1 MTLVLRAEDLRRAV
15 DPAGAVEAVAAGV
28 REAAGS
34 PGQRINVPLPT
45 GWIRL
50 MGGCLPDSDV
60 LGFKAF
66 HLVQGHGV
74 RYLTALY
81 RLSTGEPLAL
91 ADANELTVLRTS
103 AAAAAAAKAFWG
115 DAEIRVGVVG
125 SSVFA
130 RSGFETLR
138 SVCRVREARVYSPTA
153 ARREAFAV
161 AVGASAVP
169 APDELAPS
177 DMLLCC
183 TATEGEVA
191 VERATVDGAAYVSSV
206 GSTMPSQR
214 EVDARVVGDA
224 AVVVVD
230 SPQTL
235 EESGDAIAAAQ
246 AGLLDE
252 RRVVPLAAFLAEPV
266 RPEHGYVLYKS
277 VGSVE
282 QDLAVAAYAV
292 DRARAL
298 GLGEEIAEVESL
310 RGRS

>member
-1 MTLVLRAEDLRRAV
+1 MTLVLREGDLRRAV
-15 DPAGAVEAVAAGV
+15 DPQGAVEAVAAGV
-28 REAAGS
+28 REAAS
-34 PGQRINVPLPT
+34 WPGQRINVPLPT

-50 MGGCLPDSDV
+50 MGGCLPESDV

-66 HLVQGHGV
+66 HLVRGNGV

-91 ADANELTVLRTS
+91 VDANALTVLRTS
-103 AAAAAAAKAFWG
+103 AAAAAAARAFWG
-115 DAEIRVGVVG
+115 DDEIRVGVVG

-138 SVCRVREARVYSPTA
+138 AVCRVREARVFSPTPR
-153 ARREAFAV
+153 RREAFAADLGAAAV
-161 AVGASAVP
+161 A
-169 APDELAPS
+169 APEELAPS

-183 TATEGEVA
+183 TASAGAVA
-191 VERATVDGAAYVSSV
+191 VERATVGGAAYVSSV
-206 GSTMPSQR
+206 GSTMPAQR
-214 EVDARVVGDA
+214 ELDAQVVGDA

-235 EESGDAIAAAQ
+235 EESGDAIAAVE

-252 RRVVPLAAFLAEPV
+252 SRVVPLAAFLTEPI
-266 RPEHGYVLYKS
+266 RPEKGYVLYKS

-292 DRARAL
+292 ERARAL

-310 RGRS
+310 REVS

>member
-1 MTLVLRAEDLRRAV
+1 MTLVLRENDLRRAV
-15 DPAGAVEAVAAGV
+15 DLPGAVEAVAAGV
-28 REAAGS
+28 REAAPW
-34 PGQRINVPLPT
+34 PGQRISVSLPT

-50 MGGCLPDSDV
+50 MGGCLPETDV

-66 HLVQGHGV
+66 HLVRGHGV
-74 RYLTALY
+74 RYLTAFY

-91 ADANELTVLRTS
+91 VDANELTVLRTS
-103 AAAAAAAKAFWG
+103 AAAAAAASAFWG
-115 DAEIRVGVVG
+115 DEEIRVGVVG

-138 SVCRVREARVYSPTA
+138 AVCRVREARVFSRTA
-153 ARREAFAV
+153 VRREAFAADLGV
-161 AVGASAVP
+161 SAVD
-169 APDELAPS
+169 AADDLAPS

-183 TATEGEVA
+183 TASDGGVA
-191 VERATVDGAAYVSSV
+191 VTRATVDGAAYVSSV
-206 GSTMPSQR
+206 GSTMPAQR
-214 EVDARVVGDA
+214 ELDARVVGHA

-235 EESGDAIAAAQ
+235 EESGDAIAAVE

-252 RRVVPLAAFLAEPV
+252 SRVVPLAAFLTEPV
-266 RPEHGYVLYKS
+266 RPEDGYVLYKS

-282 QDLAVAAYAV
+282 QDLAIAAYAV

-298 GLGEEIAEVESL
+298 GIGQELAEVESL
-310 RGRS
+310 RELS